1 MGGGGRR
8 GGRVRF
14 LARMAA
20 ASAGEG
26 RGRRGIGGTIQDRG
40 ADDHPLSPQG
50 SISASETGVTPEAL
64 RAALL
69 AWYDQGARDLAWRVG
84 PAEHRAGV
92 RADPYRVWLSEVM
105 LQQTTVPHATPYFLK
120 FTARWP
126 TVADLAAAPDEDVM
140 AAWAGLGY
148 YARARNL
155 LACARAVA
163 NDHGGVFPD
172 TEEGLRALP
181 GLGPY
186 TAAAVAAI
194 AFDRPAN
201 VVDGNVERVMARLH
215 AVETPLPDAKPE
227 LKALAAALVR
237 DGRPGDWAQALMDLG
252 ATVCRPKSPLCD
264 RCPLTAACAGLAT
277 GAPETYPRKTAK
289 AERPHRH
296 GVAYVLT
303 RGAEVALVRRPPKG
317 LLGGMLALPTSDW
330 RATRF
335 TEAEARAAAP
345 APADWRHVGEVE
357 HGFTHFTLT
366 LTLLRAEADA
376 ADDVIWSPRRDLD
389 GLPSVFLK
397 AARAGLSNLL

>member
-1 MGGGGRR
+1 
-8 GGRVRF
+8 VIPD
-14 LARMAA
+14 
-20 ASAGEG
+20 S
-26 RGRRGIGGTIQDRG
+26 
-40 ADDHPLSPQG
+40 
-50 SISASETGVTPEAL
+50 L
-64 RAALL
+64 RARLL
-69 AWYDQGARDLAWRVG
+69 AWYDAGARDLPWRVRPKG
-84 PAEHRAGV
+84 RPAGV

-126 TVADLAAAPDEDVM
+126 TVSDLAAEADGEVM

-163 NDHGGVFPD
+163 NEHGGIFPD

-194 AFDRPAN
+194 AFDEPTN
-201 VVDGNVERVMARLH
+201 VVDGNVERVMARLF
-215 AVETPLPDAKPE
+215 AVEAPLPDAKPE
-227 LKALAAALVR
+227 LKRLAAALVR
-237 DGRPGDWAQALMDLG
+237 DERPGDWAQALMDLG
-252 ATVCRPKSPLCD
+252 ATVCRPKQPLCE
-264 RCPLTAACAGLAT
+264 RCPIAAHCAGLAT
-277 GAPETYPRKTAK
+277 GAPETYPRRTAK
-289 AERPHRH
+289 AVRPHRY

-303 RGAEVALVRRPPKG
+303 KGEAVALVRRAPKG

-330 RATRF
+330 RATRW
-335 TEAEARAAAP
+335 TDAEAQAAAP
-345 APADWRHVGEVE
+345 ADVDWRGVGEVE

-366 LTLLRAEADA
+366 LQLLRAEGDA
-376 ADDVIWSPRRDLD
+376 VDVIWSPRRDLD

-397 AARAGLSNLL
+397 AARAGLNALL